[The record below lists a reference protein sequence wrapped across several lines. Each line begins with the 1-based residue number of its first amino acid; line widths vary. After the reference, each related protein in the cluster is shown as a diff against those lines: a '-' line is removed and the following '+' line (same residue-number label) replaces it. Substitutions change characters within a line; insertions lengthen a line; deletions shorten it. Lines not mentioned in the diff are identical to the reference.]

1 MAKNRHKPTDE
12 MQIVYSEGKKILPAN
27 KSEQA
32 IRHKKAL
39 DEFEARQLEIER
51 GQDDDID

>member
-1 MAKNRHKPTDE
+1 MNNKRPKPTQE

-27 KSEQA
+27 KSDQA

-39 DEFEARQLEIER
+39 DEFEARQLEMER
-51 GQDDDID
+51 GQDDDIN

>member
-1 MAKNRHKPTDE
+1 MAQKRHKPTDE

-39 DEFEARQLEIER
+39 DEFEARQIEMER
-51 GQDDDID
+51 GQDDDIN